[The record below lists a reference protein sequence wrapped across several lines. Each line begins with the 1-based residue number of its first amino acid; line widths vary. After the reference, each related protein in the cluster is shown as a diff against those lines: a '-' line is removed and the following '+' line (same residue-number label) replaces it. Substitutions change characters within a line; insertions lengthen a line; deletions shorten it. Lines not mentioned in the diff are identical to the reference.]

1 MVNIQQIAKELKKS
15 LSTFDLAKAIEN
27 SDNEAKT
34 RMYLVEPF
42 FEILRFNR
50 GFDNGNLVPEYDADF
65 ATLKG
70 KKVDYAILS
79 KGKPEILVEVKKA
92 STKLATKN
100 TAQLNEYFNNTTESE
115 IGILTNGIVYE
126 FYCRNT
132 SGGNSL
138 HPTPFYT
145 FNWENVDGS
154 QIEKLSEFYAT
165 SIDIKGIIGK
175 AQDLFFLERFEEAIY
190 KELSK
195 PSKEFVKAIF
205 LQMGG
210 NRLTENFEKQI
221 RQLINSVS
229 IKSALDRLVIE
240 ESNTLNSGVI
250 TTEDEIRVFNIIKT
264 ILAHHKQIDTNS
276 IGYKDFKGKFSII
289 LQDNMKKKICD
300 LYISQTSSK
309 IDIDG
314 EKIDIPD
321 IDSIVKLKKKLTD
334 KAIQIL

>member
-1 MVNIQQIAKELKKS
+1 MANIQQIAKELKKS
-15 LSTFDLAKAIEN
+15 FSTFDLAKAVEN

-65 ATLKG
+65 ANLKG
-70 KKVDYAILS
+70 KKVDYAILT

-92 STKLATKN
+92 STKLTTKN
-100 TAQLNEYFNNTTESE
+100 TSQLNEYFNNTTESK
-115 IGILTNGIVYE
+115 IGILTNGIIYE

-145 FNWENVDGS
+145 FNWENVEGS

-165 SIDIKGIIGK
+165 SIDIKAIIDI
-175 AQDLFFLERFEEAIY
+175 AQESFFLEKFEEAMY

-205 LQMGG
+205 MHMDG
-210 NRLTENFEKQI
+210 NKLTESIEKQI

-240 ESNTLNSGVI
+240 ESNTLNSGII
-250 TTEDEIRVFNIIKT
+250 TTEDELRVFNIIKT
-264 ILAHHKQIDTNS
+264 ILAQHKQIDTNS

-289 LQDNMKKKICD
+289 LQDNVKKKICD
-300 LYISQTSSK
+300 LYITQTSCK

-314 EKIDIPD
+314 EKLDIPD
-321 IDSIVKLKKKLTD
+321 IDSIIKLKKKLTD
-334 KAIQIL
+334 KAIQLI